1 MTDIPTPRLPA
12 ARAVVAPALV
22 LLLALGWVVAAA
34 VAAEATVVRYGFESP
49 SDGAQ
54 VEQTTTIGA
63 YVDHGPPGEV
73 DRVEVRFLRGG
84 AVAGG
89 SHVLQRTDDVDT
101 GGGRRTRFASSFDPM
116 ASAWHGGGVAANGRY
131 ILEMRVRERYTDA
144 QERWTPWTAG
154 PQITV
159 NAAPPATRATAR
171 LADPETRS
179 IEVGW
184 ETVGTKL
191 PDFTRYVVQ
200 RAAGGNEF
208 GEVYVSLDASE
219 GSFTDVVPDDGTYR
233 YRVTVHRL
241 GGDGGERAS
250 APADSPAVDTQAGQD
265 PAAEE
270 TSRPRE
276 DSEEPGADGGGDDG
290 LRNRSSGS
298 ISPSSGPSG
307 SLPSSIRP
315 RSTDT
320 PEAAGPGV
328 GPSSIFEGTLDYGE
342 IPEGER
348 TITDRRLVAAGEDA
362 YGPSSGGMLNIME
375 RELAPEQILVPVAAG
390 LVFTLA
396 GLHIRRFLRSPG

>member
-1 MTDIPTPRLPA
+1 MTSTPASRRPA
-12 ARAVVAPALV
+12 VRTAVAPALA

-34 VAAEATVVRYGFESP
+34 VAAEAAVVRYGFESP

-63 YVDHGPPGEV
+63 YVDHGPPGEA

-84 AVAGG
+84 AVAGTA
-89 SHVLQRTDDVDT
+89 HALQRTDDGDT

-131 ILEMRVRERYTDA
+131 ILELRVRERYTDA

-159 NAAPPATRATAR
+159 NAPPPATRATAH
-171 LADPETRS
+171 LADPEART

-208 GEVYVSLDASE
+208 SEVFVSLDASE
-219 GSFTDVVPDDGTYR
+219 GSFTDVVPEDGTYR

-250 APADSPAVDTQAGQD
+250 APADSPAVDTQAGDGPQ
-265 PAAEE
+265 AEE
-270 TSRPRE
+270 TSRPR
-276 DSEEPGADGGGDDG
+276 DASEEPGADGGDDR
-290 LRNRSSGS
+290 LRDRSSGS
-298 ISPSSGPSG
+298 ISPSSGSSG

-315 RSTDT
+315 RGTDT

-328 GPSSIFEGTLDYGE
+328 GPSSVFEGTLDYGE
-342 IPEGER
+342 IPEDER
-348 TITDRRLVAAGEDA
+348 TITERRLVAAGEDA

-396 GLHIRRFLRSPG
+396 GLHVRRFLRSPG